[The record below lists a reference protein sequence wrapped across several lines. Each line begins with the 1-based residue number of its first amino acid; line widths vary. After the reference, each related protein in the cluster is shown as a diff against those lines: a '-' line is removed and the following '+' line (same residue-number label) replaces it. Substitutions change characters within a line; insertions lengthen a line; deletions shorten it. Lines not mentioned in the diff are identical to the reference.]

1 MIGLLIIEIML
12 KIPQIGFGVYN
23 IPKSKTATSVRAAL
37 DCGYRLIDTAQMY
50 NNEAEVG
57 EAVNGSGIPRQ
68 EIFVTT
74 KISSPCYTYD
84 SAVKSFHQSLD
95 RMHLDYLDMML
106 IHWPQG
112 GEAETWQALEDMQR
126 QGLVRYIG
134 ISNFYPHTLERL
146 QKTAKVKPCI
156 DQIETNVFYQQKP
169 MREYL
174 KKKGIAVQAWSPLGE
189 GSTAIFRNP
198 ILNAIG
204 VNHGKT
210 AAQVALRYL
219 VQLGINII
227 PRSKSPEHIR
237 RNIDILDF
245 VLTDKEMQQISTLD
259 TGHSQ
264 YGWPGDAWSY

>member
-1 MIGLLIIEIML
+1 MDKM
-12 KIPQIGFGVYN
+12 PQIGFGVYN
-23 IPKSKTATSVRAAL
+23 IPKSKTVAAVRTAL

-50 NNEAEVG
+50 RNEAEVG
-57 EAVNGSGIPRQ
+57 KAVNESGISR
-68 EIFVTT
+68 EDVFVTT

-84 SAVKSFHQSLD
+84 SAVDSFHRSLE

-112 GEAETWQALEDMQR
+112 GEAETWKALEDMQK
-126 QGLVRYIG
+126 QGLVRHIG

-146 QKTAKVKPCI
+146 LKTAKVKPCVN
-156 DQIETNVFYQQKP
+156 QIEVNVFYQQTP
-169 MREYL
+169 MREYMR
-174 KKKGIAVQAWSPLGE
+174 KKGIAVQAWSPLGE
-189 GSTAIFRNP
+189 GSTGILRNP
-198 ILNAIG
+198 VLESIG
-204 VNHGKT
+204 TEYGKT

-219 VQLGINII
+219 LQLGINII

-237 RNIDILDF
+237 QNIDIVDF
-245 VLTDKEMQQISTLD
+245 NLTDEDMIRIKALD